1 MTKPLPTDCIK
12 DDFDIS
18 WKTFNFLRE
27 KVNFED
33 TIGHLY
39 VIDIEFDI
47 KKTSKIELA
56 YNEICPPIIEK
67 QKIIDPCERSVFQL
81 LEQYIDGENGPKS
94 YRSTAK
100 AHATLLKKK
109 VTDVFRR
116 FSILH

>member
-27 KVNFED
+27 QVNFED

-109 VTDVFRR
+109 NY
-116 FSILH
+116 